1 MKYSSS
7 QQVTTY
13 NMKLVGFAL
22 SKALV
27 VQQIRKSGALYFMT
41 TEGM

>member
-1 MKYSSS
+1 MKYSLS

-13 NMKLVGFAL
+13 NMKLVVFAL

-27 VQQIRKSGALYFMT
+27 IKQIRKSGALYFMT